1 MAADTPPAAHPYD
14 ELDEFEAN
22 ADMVEC
28 TWCGGEGID
37 ECDDP
42 IQCMDPAC
50 NGEMCTC
57 TACDGRG
64 HSQVIW

>member
-1 MAADTPPAAHPYD
+1 MSDQPHTPRVYEDDLADLYGDDTP
-14 ELDEFEAN
+14 
-22 ADMVEC
+22 EC

-57 TACDGRG
+57 RGCDGRG